1 MTENRAPR
9 RPAPTQRQPK
19 HPRKS
24 GAEQNTTGTVRP
36 PPSPKSVG
44 QLFRGSSHTA
54 LTPPPRARTRRRS
67 QPNRQPNRT
76 GCAPFLWPL
85 VHARDRVHRR
95 ASAVTGFLR
104 LAMSSPLIGLRSIRR
119 PAERADARGPR
130 TRTTPGIHGAAVR
143 CRCWAQS
150 LNPQVHVDVLYTLDL
165 HFCMMNMQSL
175 KDEL

>member
-1 MTENRAPR
+1 MLPAGPHPHNDNRSIRESQGQNRILPVPSGHPLRQSQSVSYFAVPHTPRSLHHRAPER
-9 RPAPTQRQPK
+9 EPI
-19 HPRKS
+19 
-24 GAEQNTTGTVRP
+24 E
-36 PPSPKSVG
+36 
-44 QLFRGSSHTA
+44 
-54 LTPPPRARTRRRS
+54 
-67 QPNRQPNRT
+67 PNRQPNRT

-95 ASAVTGFLR
+95 ASAFTGFLR

>member
-1 MTENRAPR
+1 MLPAGPHPHNDNRSIRESQGQNRILPVPSGHPLRQSQSVSYFAVPHTPRSLHHRAPER
-9 RPAPTQRQPK
+9 DAD
-19 HPRKS
+19 
-24 GAEQNTTGTVRP
+24 
-36 PPSPKSVG
+36 
-44 QLFRGSSHTA
+44 L
-54 LTPPPRARTRRRS
+54 
-67 QPNRQPNRT
+67 NRT
-76 GCAPFLWPL
+76 ASRTAPGAPRFCGRLCTL
-85 VHARDRVHRR
+85 ATACTIARRLLL
-95 ASAVTGFLR
+95 AFS

-119 PAERADARGPR
+119 PADARGGRAVSTR